1 MDDPLE
7 ALGDARRLVIV
18 VDGRRLEIAYPSG
31 RKRTIVADGEERE
44 QDDGDGPAKVVAKRK
59 SVPEL
64 IVITSSWA
72 AGHSLKE
79 TWALSAAPRR
89 LVVTGKVSG
98 RHDFSYRRVYEP
110 APDLPPT
117 PTPPPAEALAAA
129 EAPPGTASVPV
140 PPPSPGIRPE
150 CSLRP
155 PGGTSPSELARL
167 AKITLAEAQRRAV
180 ASAAPKRVTSVI
192 SSDPELNE
200 GCLVWPLD
208 LRIEGKSGVLE
219 VLIDAG
225 DGKVLSST
233 FEGSD

>member
-1 MDDPLE
+1 MHPRSRCRAILSAATAVILSGSGSGLGAETAPSTRTGLSGSWALKEQTIHDPAAALGKAEPGGEGGASAGGAGRGHGGSGTIATAMDDPLE

-59 SVPEL
+59 SSPEL

-79 TWALSAAPRR
+79 TWELSAAPRR

-117 PTPPPAEALAAA
+117 PTPPAVEAVAAA
-129 EAPPGTASVPV
+129 EAPPGTASVPL
-140 PPPSPGIRPE
+140 PPPSPGH
-150 CSLRP
+150 
-155 PGGTSPSELARL
+155 
-167 AKITLAEAQRRAV
+167 
-180 ASAAPKRVTSVI
+180 
-192 SSDPELNE
+192 
-200 GCLVWPLD
+200 
-208 LRIEGKSGVLE
+208 
-219 VLIDAG
+219 
-225 DGKVLSST
+225 ST
-233 FEGSD
+233 PTG